1 MVGGFSFDSQSVSSE
16 STKSQTAKRHC
27 TSTHD
32 LFAGMTGLSAAYLV
46 IIAPAI
52 LIAAI
57 IVTLAIMYL
66 ILGLAVFVRRAR
78 DGTLCR
84 RRGRVSP
91 ITSALQ
97 EVRIEPI
104 DASSSR
110 QGSHKAH
117 RIDVQPIDN
126 NSPPPSSSSAADGS
140 EKDKHMAN
148 QAAPREGTIPKPIR
162 ASNISTVSSS
172 AKSSSASSKVT
183 HIRVAPSPTSSR
195 KATQG
200 K

>member
-1 MVGGFSFDSQSVSSE
+1 
-16 STKSQTAKRHC
+16 
-27 TSTHD
+27 
-32 LFAGMTGLSAAYLV
+32 MTGLSAAYLV
-46 IIAPAI
+46 IIVPAI

-126 NSPPPSSSSAADGS
+126 NSPPPSSSAADGS
-140 EKDKHMAN
+140 EKDKHVAN
-148 QAAPREGTIPKPIR
+148 QATPRESTIPKPIR